1 MPTLSS
7 LTVAEQVAALPPL
20 SQLLGIDPPGA
31 ANHKTKDTGKAPAWQ
46 VSTRTGASCATKA
59 SSSHTRSAVTPRRPP
74 LDAPPGAAP
83 TINSLATAANL
94 EAPLCSSSARKE
106 EELQAAPSTLLTDEC
121 IGGLR
126 EWRRVRQSL
135 QLPIA
140 YRAEEDVHLSLRLLR
155 SLALFAPLL
164 DDDLLTLA
172 ETMEVMEVTGAGKVL
187 LRKCAAGH
195 AARLPSRTGAA
206 AEAMVKT
213 PADRPPLSLDALLTP
228 PLLDD
233 EEEQERP
240 QGVWTMPA
248 AQLFQCFREQ
258 MGRGE
263 PPSLPSE
270 RTENVVGLHMDD
282 ALPPITVKAT
292 TRRSAQRSQG
302 QSTVG
307 LTRVP
312 ATGITTAPLFFPD
325 DDTLNGDGAF
335 ALVLLSG
342 HCHLEWP
349 RERGLMEDSTQTP
362 LWQSYELQPGDA
374 MGYALIWGALPPW
387 AQYVTSETITLLI
400 VSSEGR
406 PPEVAARLR
415 RVCRRANEAVLRAQR
430 RFLAH
435 ELRVPLFNPDDSA
448 MGMTRATVTD
458 VGEAQEEQGP
468 QGHAAAT
475 VAEAAVPSIASLLD
489 TTARNLIPIR
499 IPTHTVLF
507 REGLT
512 PVKECAIYFIL
523 DGGLAVVRRIWS
535 QDQQRL
541 FSEQMQLV
549 RALTPATGICPP
561 LSPLPATDSMEV
573 AQLRRGDY
581 CGDLAY
587 LNEDPDHV
595 ASMDAEWTAAYWQS
609 TLAQP
614 TARSSQDGRRRDT
627 DGQCSRDV
635 TDHASG
641 RGANS
646 SLFRRH
652 KATVVAQQAS
662 SLYVLL
668 PRAADEA
675 LVGVVEQRMRDHVH
689 REYAGYRHVFAEYEK
704 LYKWALYKERV
715 LYDVSQKAPV
725 NFR

>member
-31 ANHKTKDTGKAPAWQ
+31 ANHKTKDIGKAPAWQ
-46 VSTRTGASCATKA
+46 VSTRGGVSCATKA
-59 SSSHTRSAVTPRRPP
+59 SSSQTLSAVTPRRSP
-74 LDAPPGAAP
+74 LDAPAGVAP
-83 TINSLATAANL
+83 TIHSHAAAANL
-94 EAPLCSSSARKE
+94 EAPVGSSSARTE
-106 EELQAAPSTLLTDEC
+106 ETLRAAPSTPLADEC
-121 IGGLR
+121 TGGLS

-140 YRAEEDVHLSLRLLR
+140 YRAEEEVYLSLRLLR
-155 SLALFAPLL
+155 SLSLFAPLL

-172 ETMEVMEVTGAGKVL
+172 ETMAVMEVTDAGKVL
-187 LRKCAAGH
+187 LRKCAAAH
-195 AARLPSRTGAA
+195 AAHLSSSTGAA
-206 AEAMVKT
+206 AEAMAKM
-213 PADRPPLSLDALLTP
+213 PADRPPLSLDALLAP

-240 QGVWTMPA
+240 QGVWAMPA
-248 AQLFQCFREQ
+248 ARLFQCFREQ

-270 RTENVVGLHMDD
+270 RTENVVGSHMDD
-282 ALPPITVKAT
+282 ALPPITVKT
-292 TRRSAQRSQG
+292 TRRSTQRSQG
-302 QSTVG
+302 EYTVG

-312 ATGITTAPLFFPD
+312 ATGVTTAPLFFPD
-325 DDTLNGDGAF
+325 DDTLNGDGTF

-342 HCHLEWP
+342 HCRLEWP
-349 RERGLMEDSTQTP
+349 RERGLVEDAAQASP
-362 LWQSYELQPGDA
+362 WQSYELQPGDA
-374 MGYALIWGALPPW
+374 MGYALIWGALPPG
-387 AQYVTSETITLLI
+387 AQYVTSETITLLV

-435 ELRVPLFNPDDSA
+435 ELRVPLFAPEDTA
-448 MGMTRATVTD
+448 TRTTRATGTG

-475 VAEAAVPSIASLLD
+475 VAEAAVPSVASLLD
-489 TTARNLIPIR
+489 RAARSLIPVR
-499 IPTHTVLF
+499 VPTHTVLF
-507 REGLT
+507 SEGLA

-541 FSEQMQLV
+541 FSEKMQLV

-561 LSPLPATDSMEV
+561 LSPLPAMDSMEV

-614 TARSSQDGRRRDT
+614 TARFSQAGRCRDT
-627 DGQCSRDV
+627 HGQCSRDV
-635 TDHASG
+635 ADHASG
-641 RGANS
+641 HGAKS

-675 LVGVVEQRMRDHVH
+675 LTGVVEQRMRDHVH
-689 REYAGYRHVFAEYEK
+689 RDYAGYRHVFAEYEK

-715 LYDVSQKAPV
+715 LSDVSQKAPV